1 MKFFSIFIIFTL
13 LILSVADGVA
23 CAQKDFNYDQNNK
36 TSLISSLNSLEVQF
50 TDDFSNDHCDV
61 CPNSCF
67 LNLVYTQKKQSNY
80 QTFAVNNEEPFFSNG
95 SLLISNFNSKNER
108 PPILV

>member
-1 MKFFSIFIIFTL
+1 MKFFPIFIIFTL
-13 LILSVADGVA
+13 LILSVVDSVA
-23 CAQKDFNYDQNNK
+23 CAQKDLNYNQNNN
-36 TSLISSLNSLEVQF
+36 TSFASPLKSLEAQL

-67 LNLVYTQKKQSNY
+67 LNLVYSQKKQSNY
-80 QTFAVNNEEPFFSNG
+80 QTFAVNNEEPFFIND
-95 SLLISNFNSKNER
+95 SLLVSNFNSKNER

>member
-23 CAQKDFNYDQNNK
+23 CVQKDLNYKLNNE
-36 TSLISSLNSLEVQF
+36 TSLVSPLKSIEVQF

-67 LNLVYTQKKQSNY
+67 LNLVYTQSNRANY
-80 QTFAVNNEEPFFSNG
+80 QAFTINNEEPFFNHE
-95 SLLISNFNSKNER
+95 SLQISNFNSKNER

>member
-23 CAQKDFNYDQNNK
+23 CAQNDLNYDQSN
-36 TSLISSLNSLEVQF
+36 TSFVSPLNSLEVQL
-50 TDDFSNDHCDV
+50 TDDFSNDHCDI

-67 LNLVYTQKKQSNY
+67 LNLVYTQKKQPNY
-80 QTFAVNNEEPFFSNG
+80 EAFAMRNEESFFIND